1 MDTWLIHT
9 LNGVSFGMQLF
20 LIAAGLSLIFGMMR
34 ILNLAHGSFYI
45 LGAYIAISVF
55 GAVGNFWLAL
65 LAGSAA
71 LAVFGVLMQ
80 RFLMHRFIHDELS
93 QVLLTFGFLFII
105 QDFTLWI
112 WGGNPLSIPEPTLF
126 DGSVNL
132 GFIDKYPLY
141 RLFLIGVGVAVAVG
155 LGLLQERTKMGAI
168 VRAGVD
174 DEEMVRGL
182 GINVPLVFIA
192 VFGLGAF
199 LAAVGGIMGTA
210 IASVGPGTDF
220 RILVFAFA
228 VVIVGGLGSL
238 RGALVGALIV
248 GLSFNYGTAIVI
260 KFPNELAPTMAQA
273 TIFAPVAIILALKP
287 TGLFGRT

>member
-1 MDTWLIHT
+1 METWLIHT

-55 GAVGNFWLAL
+55 GQVGNFWLAL
-65 LAGSAA
+65 LAGALA
-71 LAVFGVLMQ
+71 LAVLGVLMQ
-80 RFLMHRFIHDELS
+80 RFLMHRFIHDEMG
-93 QVLLTFGFLFII
+93 QILLTFGFLFII

-141 RLFLIGVGVAVAVG
+141 RLFLIGVGLAIAVG
-155 LGLLQERTKMGAI
+155 LGLLQERTKM
-168 VRAGVD
+168 
-174 DEEMVRGL
+174 
-182 GINVPLVFIA
+182 INVPLVFIA

-228 VVIVGGLGSL
+228 VVIIGGLGSL